1 MQPDFIFIIAILIF
15 SVVIHEVSHGYCANL
30 LGDPTAR
37 LAGRLTLNPIK
48 HLDMVGSIIIPA
60 ILIITNAGFIFGW
73 AKPVPYNPYNL
84 RKGGKWAEAMVAV
97 AGPLSNFL
105 LAMIF
110 GLLIRFSVIFDF
122 ATPAFIQISGIIV
135 FVNIMLGVFNLI
147 PIYPLDGSKVLAGI
161 LPYNLA
167 EKYTRFQD
175 NLARYGIVAMFGFI
189 FLFVFIFGQFF
200 VHFVSFIFTL
210 ITGILPF

>member
-1 MQPDFIFIIAILIF
+1 MQIDFIFTIAILIF
-15 SVVIHEVSHGYCANL
+15 SVVIHEVSHGYSANL

-48 HLDMVGSIIIPA
+48 HLDLMGSIIIPA

-84 RKGGKWAEAMVAV
+84 RKGGKWAEAMVAG

-105 LAMIF
+105 LAIVF
-110 GLLIRFSVIFDF
+110 GLLIRFSIVFNF
-122 ATPAFIQISGIIV
+122 ATPAFIQISAIIV

-147 PIYPLDGSKVLAGI
+147 PIYPLDGSKVLTGV

-167 EKYTRFQD
+167 EKYRIFQD
-175 NLARYGIVAMFGFI
+175 NIARYGLVAMFGFI
-189 FLFVFIFGQFF
+189 FLFVFILGQFF
-200 VHFVSFIFTL
+200 VHLASFIFTL
-210 ITGILPF
+210 ITGMPFF

>member
-1 MQPDFIFIIAILIF
+1 MQPDFIFIILILIF
-15 SVVIHEVSHGYCANL
+15 SVVIHEVSHGYVANF

-48 HLDMVGSIIIPA
+48 HLDMMGSIIIPA
-60 ILIITNAGFIFGW
+60 ILIITNAGFIFGF

-84 RKGGKWAEAMVAV
+84 RRGDKWAEAMVAG

-105 LAMIF
+105 LAIVF
-110 GLLIRFSVIFDF
+110 GLLIRFGIMFGF
-122 ATPAFIQISGIIV
+122 ATPAFIQISAIIV

-161 LPYNLA
+161 LPFNLA
-167 EKYTRFQD
+167 EKYRRFQD
-175 NLARYGIVAMFGFI
+175 SVARYGLVAMFGFI

-200 VHFVSFIFTL
+200 VHFVSFVFTL
-210 ITGILPF
+210 ITGMSFF

>member
-1 MQPDFIFIIAILIF
+1 MQLDFIFTIAILIF
-15 SVVIHEVSHGYCANL
+15 SAVIHEVSHGYSANL

-48 HLDMVGSIIIPA
+48 HLDIMGSIIIPT
-60 ILIITNAGFIFGW
+60 ILIITNAGFIFGF

-84 RKGGKWAEAMVAV
+84 RKGGKWAEAMVAG

-105 LAMIF
+105 LAMVF
-110 GLLIRFSVIFDF
+110 GLLIRFGIIFGF
-122 ATPAFIQISGIIV
+122 ATSAFIQISAIIV

-161 LPYNLA
+161 LPFNLA
-167 EKYTRFQD
+167 EKYRSFQD
-175 NLARYGIVAMFGFI
+175 SIAKYGLVAMFGFI
-189 FLFVFIFGQFF
+189 FLFVFIFGEFF
-200 VHFVSFIFTL
+200 AQLVSIIFTL
-210 ITGILPF
+210 ITGMSFF